1 MSRVQEFKG
10 GMTGGDG
17 SFGGRLWLKEG
28 VGVAL
33 VADGGGRAV
42 AGMDDGIIGE
52 LEELGLQGIH
62 KLIIRA
68 APEIGA
74 ANAAGEEGVAC
85 KELRLG
91 ELDLAGVFGEI

>member
-1 MSRVQEFKG
+1 MP
-10 GMTGGDG
+10 GDG
-17 SFGGRLWLKEG
+17 KRLRGGLGEEVG
-28 VGVAL
+28 VGVTL
-33 VADGGGRAV
+33 VADGGAGAV
-42 AGMDDGIIGE
+42 AGMDDGVIGE
-52 LEELGLQGIH
+52 LEELRLQGIH